1 MGEYFIG
8 VDLGGTK
15 ILTAVS
21 DNQGKIIERVKI
33 ATEAL
38 KGQDKVISNIVESV
52 EEVINKAGIKK
63 DEIIRMGLGTPGP
76 LNIKEGLIYEAP
88 NLNWENV
95 PIVSILKEKI
105 GIEINL
111 ENDANAAA
119 LGEKWFGA
127 GKDVDSMIYM
137 TVSTGIG
144 GGIIIDKKILHGI
157 SDTAGE
163 IGHFVIQTDGPICGC
178 GNHGCFEAVASGTA
192 INGIGKYLAAMHP
205 DSLLYKLVDGDIT
218 KIDGKIIYD
227 AAKKG
232 DKYAKQIWYDEA
244 RYLGIG
250 IANLINIFNTSTI
263 VLGGGVMNS
272 WDLIADKMI
281 ETIKN
286 YAFES
291 AYNSVD
297 IRRASLAD
305 DVGVQGAIAVAMG
318 ERLLS

>member
-1 MGEYFIG
+1 MQDYFIG

-21 DNQGKIIERVKI
+21 DAKGKIVEKI
-33 ATEAL
+33 KLSTEAA
-38 KGQDKVISNIVESV
+38 KGQDHVIDNILKSV
-52 EEVINKAGIKK
+52 EQVINKAKLKK
-63 DEIIRMGLGTPGP
+63 ENIVRIGLGSPGP
-76 LNIKEGLIYEAP
+76 LSIKKGLIYEAP
-88 NLNWENV
+88 NLNWKNI
-95 PIVSILKEKI
+95 PIVSILSEKTGLDI
-105 GIEINL
+105 TL

-119 LGEKWFGA
+119 LGEKWFGV
-127 GKDVDSMIYM
+127 GQDVDSMIYM

-163 IGHFVIQTDGPICGC
+163 IGHFVIQTDGPICAC

-192 INGIGKYLAAMHP
+192 INGISKYLAAMHQE
-205 DSLLYKLVDGDIT
+205 SLLSKLVDGDIS
-218 KIDGKIIYD
+218 KIDGKIISD
-227 AAKKG
+227 AAKQG
-232 DKYAKQIWYDEA
+232 DKYALQIWDDEA

-263 VLGGGVMNS
+263 VLGGGVIKA
-272 WDLIADKMI
+272 WDLIADKMTA
-281 ETIKN
+281 TIKD

-297 IRRASLAD
+297 IRRASLGD
-305 DVGVQGAIAVAMG
+305 DVGVKGAIAVAMG
-318 ERLLS
+318 DRLLS